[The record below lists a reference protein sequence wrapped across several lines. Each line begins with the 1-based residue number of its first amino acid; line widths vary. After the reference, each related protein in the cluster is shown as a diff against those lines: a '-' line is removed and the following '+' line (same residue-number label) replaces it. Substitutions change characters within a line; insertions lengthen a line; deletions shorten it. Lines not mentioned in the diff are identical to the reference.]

1 MNIAGIFNHY
11 IRVKEFLFNKLYIN
25 KFYAI
30 LHRTD
35 CIVLQLNDNLSQ
47 EKIVND
53 YDIFNASGFTI
64 IL

>member
-1 MNIAGIFNHY
+1 M
-11 IRVKEFLFNKLYIN
+11 LNKLYIN